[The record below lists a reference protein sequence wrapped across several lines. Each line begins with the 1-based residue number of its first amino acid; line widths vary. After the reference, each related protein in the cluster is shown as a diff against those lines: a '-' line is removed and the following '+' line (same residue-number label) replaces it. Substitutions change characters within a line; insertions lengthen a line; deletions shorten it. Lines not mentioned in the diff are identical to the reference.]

1 MSRHEV
7 VVTETRIV
15 TTRYLV
21 EAEGRE
27 EAERKAL
34 KGDVLLACAPL
45 GVDVPVERTVTE
57 TTELDEYGS
66 SIERVH
72 AVLEKPDA
80 FTIHAR
86 LWGSNGLAPEAEF
99 AVHDF
104 DPKARDGRIGLSPF
118 PDGARID
125 VPFAAV
131 LGIRIDSESD
141 EDSYRVTDI
150 EYEHDGE
157 TAIVDLPDEMEIDV
171 PAGTNG
177 FELDDLLGEA
187 ISERTG
193 WCHRG
198 FKFEKIA

>member
-21 EAEGRE
+21 EAEDRE

-45 GVDVPVERTVTE
+45 GIDVPIERTVTE
-57 TTELDEYGS
+57 TTEIEEYGS

-72 AVLEKPDA
+72 AVLKKPDA

-86 LWGSNGLAPEAEF
+86 LWGPNGLAPEAEF

-104 DPKARDGRIGLSPF
+104 DPAARDGRIGLSPF
-118 PDGARID
+118 PEDARID

-131 LGIRIDSESD
+131 FGIRIDSESD
-141 EDSYRVTDI
+141 EISYRVTGIMYD
-150 EYEHDGE
+150 HDGE
-157 TAIVDLPDEMEIDV
+157 TAIVDLPEEMEIDLPGDTDV
-171 PAGTNG
+171 DDV
-177 FELDDLLGEA
+177 EDLLGEA
-187 ISERTG
+187 IT
-193 WCHRG
+193 
-198 FKFEKIA
+198 